1 MSRKNSSG
9 MKYILLFL
17 IFLFIA
23 AICPVFSQPPSLES
37 AQEKFEN
44 QEYDAA
50 EEEVTAVLE
59 ADSENIEARK
69 LLMQIEQIKKKEKA
83 VALTEIA
90 ILEINDLNFEE
101 AFKLLKEAIFLDP
114 SNEQARELYISLIE
128 IYEIE
133 QVSIEEVVQMA
144 QPEILETTEQTEGE
158 ELLPDIQTPADE
170 VTVKPRSRLFIKMAP
185 TFTFARSNALD
196 YINSNVS
203 MLGFKLDSR
212 FYFLFQRRLGLSLDY
227 SGNFIKT
234 TGDDNIDFLVHR
246 LNVSTR
252 FRLFLF
258 ETPNSRLTAGARLG
272 YHMFYL
278 QNQLSEGAYNFKA
291 LYGPSYGIFL
301 SDPVIYRFVKTNF
314 FQNLGFEGQADVLIL
329 PGQGEESILS
339 TIEFYL
345 GAFYNLRQFNL
356 GLGYRQYRIMQQQ
369 IAESYHDIELS
380 VGYIYN

>member
-1 MSRKNSSG
+1 
-9 MKYILLFL
+9 
-17 IFLFIA
+17 
-23 AICPVFSQPPSLES
+23 
-37 AQEKFEN
+37 
-44 QEYDAA
+44 
-50 EEEVTAVLE
+50 
-59 ADSENIEARK
+59 
-69 LLMQIEQIKKKEKA
+69 
-83 VALTEIA
+83 
-90 ILEINDLNFEE
+90 
-101 AFKLLKEAIFLDP
+101 
-114 SNEQARELYISLIE
+114 
-128 IYEIE
+128 
-133 QVSIEEVVQMA
+133 MA
-144 QPEILETTEQTEGE
+144 QPEILETAEQTEGE
-158 ELLPDIQTPADE
+158 EILPDIQTPADE

-203 MLGFKLDSR
+203 MLGLKLDSR
-212 FYFLFQRRLGLSLDY
+212 FYFLLQRRLGLSLDY

-272 YHMFYL
+272 YHLFYL
-278 QNQLSEGAYNFKA
+278 RNQLSEGAYNFKA